1 MHRDLLEFTLK
12 AETLTNQQFTE
23 RDGSGRYTWCRATVV
38 AEDSV
43 LWQWKW
49 DCESV
54 MVVLLTDQLVL
65 VQKQSPVSSV
75 RWPWSTLIHCADF
88 HDEYDWFLFS
98 ISNVYLSNITKYLQ
112 VMSMSSFRF
121 HHVLFSELYYYHCS
135 FGEFNQTL
143 DVFFVDWTL
152 D

>member
-1 MHRDLLEFTLK
+1 MAVEDIPD
-12 AETLTNQQFTE
+12 A
-23 RDGSGRYTWCRATVV
+23 ATVV

-43 LWQWKW
+43 LWRWEW

-121 HHVLFSELYYYHCS
+121 HHVLFFEEILLSLQLRWVQS
-135 FGEFNQTL
+135 NFGCIFCWLNFRL
-143 DVFFVDWTL
+143 NIVCFLFFLVK
-152 D
+152 